1 MKDSVLREKSKQF
14 AIAIVKMY
22 KFLRE
27 EKKESVMSKQVLRSG
42 TSIGANICESY
53 YAQSTADFINKL
65 SISLKEAAE
74 TDYLLDL
81 LVSTDYISKQQYG
94 VMHDACVEIIKI
106 LTASINTAKKNAD
119 NN

>member
-1 MKDSVLREKSKQF
+1 MKDSVLREKSKKF
-14 AIAIVKMY
+14 AIEVVQMY

-27 EKKESVMSKQVLRSG
+27 NEKESVMSKQVLRSG
-42 TSIGANICESY
+42 TSIGVNICESY
-53 YAQSTADFINKL
+53 YAQSSADFINKL

-74 TDYLLDL
+74 TDYWLDL
-81 LVSTDYISKQQYG
+81 LISTDYISKQQYG